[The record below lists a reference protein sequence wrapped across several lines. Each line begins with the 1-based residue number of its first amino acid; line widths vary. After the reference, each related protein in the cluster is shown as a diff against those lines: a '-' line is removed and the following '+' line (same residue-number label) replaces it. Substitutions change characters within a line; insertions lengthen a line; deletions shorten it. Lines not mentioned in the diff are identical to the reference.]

1 MRPALLLTALVIGC
15 ISLLSGSP
23 AGAAEIRVLIWSE
36 YIDPELVEEFEQ
48 KSGHKVVND
57 VYEETEAMIA
67 KLQATGGKSGYDL
80 IVASDHAVPVLAQLK
95 LIRKLDA
102 AKIPNSKNVSPQF
115 QNPAYDPEG
124 TYIRPYQWGTVG
136 IFYNRKKL
144 ATPPVSWNV
153 ILSPGEKSPTFVLI
167 DNMRDMLGVA
177 LKAQGRSVNEA
188 DKSRLQEAARSVL
201 SAKKHAKCLG
211 FEGSVAGCK
220 KVIAG
225 EADMAIVYNGDAL
238 NAIAEAPEESQDHFD
253 YVVPGEGSIIW
264 TDTMMVASGS
274 MNADAAHAL
283 IDFLLDGENGA
294 RLSNYIN
301 YATPN
306 AASLPHINAESLA
319 DPRIY
324 PPAEQVKTLEY
335 LRDMGKDTSL
345 YDSLWTTI
353 KSR

>member
-1 MRPALLLTALVIGC
+1 MRAALLLVALAAGYLSI
-15 ISLLSGSP
+15 LSGP
-23 AGAAEIRVLIWSE
+23 TADAAEIRMLIWSE

-48 KSGHKVVND
+48 KSGHKVVID

-67 KLQATGGKSGYDL
+67 KLQATGVKSGYDL
-80 IVASDHAVPVLAQLK
+80 IVASDHAVPVLAKLK

-102 AKIPNSKNVSPQF
+102 TKIPNSKNVSPQF
-115 QNPAYDPEG
+115 ENPAYDPEG
-124 TYIRPYQWGTVG
+124 AYSRPYQWGTVG
-136 IFYNRKKL
+136 IVYNRRKL
-144 ATPPVSWNV
+144 ANPPTSWNA
-153 ILSPGEKSPTFVLI
+153 ILAPADKSPAFVLI

-177 LKAQGRSVNEA
+177 LKMHGRSVNEA
-188 DKSRLQEAARSVL
+188 DKSKLQDAARSVL
-201 SAKKHAKCLG
+201 NAKKHAKCLG

-253 YVVPGEGSIIW
+253 YVVPSEGSIIW
-264 TDTMMVASGS
+264 TDTMMVAAGS
-274 MNADAAHAL
+274 TNADAAHAL

-306 AASLPHINAESLA
+306 AASLPHIDAESLA

-335 LRDMGKDTSL
+335 LRDMGKETSL